1 MKIKMKYFKYS
12 KEIVL
17 MLKDRNIFKEINVL
31 IKAQVFLPQPLVV
44 VQTAKLLNSHNK

>member
-17 MLKDRNIFKEINVL
+17 MPKDRSIFKEISVST
-31 IKAQVFLPQPLVV
+31 KAQAFLLRHLVV
-44 VQTAKLLNSHNK
+44 AQTAKHLNSNNK